1 MFPLNK
7 KNVGKKRFFLSIII
21 FTSILTK
28 YFSKYT
34 QSLDPGYS
42 EISENLKKTLDSSY
56 PLNEESIPSPEII
69 NINTDTISADQDH
82 SINLKLPYKSGDLGT
97 DIMELL
103 YVKKSGKIFS
113 IKNYNVTYFLNEK
126 NVIHTIYPN
135 MFPDDVEDT
144 VQNDV
149 DCKYTVLDN
158 EYKLEY
164 HANNNSFSKIIFYS
178 YVTLFLDMKI
188 NSIKRIEYNSKN
200 IYIRDIINNI
210 INGKEFFVG
219 NNGAIN
225 SIIFLDIFKI
235 EQMFFNKIY
244 FVFLIK
250 YKNIINNDNDW
261 NFLLLFYEIK
271 LLVIED
277 FSLSLES
284 VININNILNNNEI
297 ANINI
302 EKIGYYKNYKF
313 ILFSKNI
320 EESNNSLI
328 IFDSSKNKIIPLE
341 EIFNDYS
348 SINQIN
354 IKDFLIYNETF
365 CILEENKGLIIFN
378 IKQDLNNEE
387 KIIICFNNI
396 LEFNFGKKLEIY
408 RNPFYGGIYL
418 GILFYNNKENKGN
431 EIYMEILL
439 EEKDNNETI
448 AIKINKLL
456 TASNKR
462 NFLHTQIKYDFFKYF
477 YDDANKDL
485 FLYRNGLINIVPYVS
500 YKIKLID
507 EKNLEI
513 LKKENISEMI
523 PIYNKKEEVFNLV
536 LIGNKYYIILK
547 NLTLASHNLNCTF
560 HDVGSYNLTFIL
572 KGEVCANSLLKSQEG
587 NYITCHKIIKYNFH
601 VYNRGQEKKILIF
614 IIILFVIICLASI
627 LFLCYSINTKCFGKY
642 KNNKFKKFLF
652 SPNKND
658 INVKRYSNNKQKDN

>member
-1 MFPLNK
+1 MQKQK
-7 KNVGKKRFFLSIII
+7 KFFLL
-21 FTSILTK
+21 TILFISLLDK
-28 YFSKYT
+28 YFSMHT
-34 QSLDPGYS
+34 QSLDPGFS
-42 EISENLKKTLDSSY
+42 EISENLKKKLELLY
-56 PLNEESIPSPEII
+56 PLNKVSNHSPEII

-82 SINLKLPYKSGDLGT
+82 SIKLKLPYKSGDLGT

-103 YVKKSGKIFS
+103 YVKKTGKIFS
-113 IKNYNVTYFLNEK
+113 IKNYNVTYFLNEQ

-135 MFPDDVEDT
+135 MFPDDIEDSE
-144 VQNDV
+144 QNDV
-149 DCKYTVLDN
+149 DCNYTILDN

-164 HANNNSFSKIIFYS
+164 HLMNKSFSKVIFYS
-178 YVTLFLDMKI
+178 YITLVLDFKT
-188 NSIKRIEYNSKN
+188 NNIKRLEYNNKS
-200 IYIRDIINNI
+200 IYTGNIINNI
-210 INGKEFFVG
+210 IKGKEFFIG
-219 NNGAIN
+219 NNSVIN
-225 SIIFLDIFKI
+225 NIIFLDMFKI
-235 EQMFFNKIY
+235 EQMFFKKIY

-250 YKNIINNDNDW
+250 YNNKINNNNEW
-261 NFLLLFYEIK
+261 NLLLLFYEIK
-271 LLVIED
+271 LVKNVE

-284 VININNILNNNEI
+284 VININNILNNNELTK
-297 ANINI
+297 INI
-302 EKIGYYKNYKF
+302 EQIGYYQNYKF
-313 ILFSKNI
+313 ILFSSI
-320 EESNNSLI
+320 ATDNNNTLI
-328 IFDSSKNKIIPLE
+328 IYYASKSEIIPLE
-341 EIFNDYS
+341 EIFDDYPD
-348 SINQIN
+348 INIIS
-354 IKDFLIYNETF
+354 IKDFLFYNETF
-365 CILEENKGLIIFN
+365 CILEENNGLIIFN
-378 IKQDLNNEE
+378 IIKELNNHE
-387 KIIICFNNI
+387 KIKMYFNNI
-396 LEFNFGKKLEIY
+396 LEFNFGKKMEIY

-418 GILFYNNKENKGN
+418 GILFHNNEEKKGN
-431 EIYMEILL
+431 EIYLEILL
-439 EEKDNNETI
+439 EERKYNETI
-448 AIKINKLL
+448 DIKINKLL

-477 YDDANKDL
+477 YDDANKAL